1 MKILFI
7 VDKLEV
13 GGTERSAVTLCNY
26 WVNKGYDI
34 YLIVI
39 FSGKGKNDY
48 FLEKSERYSHSTDY
62 IEKLCIKYDY
72 KILYSRDL
80 NLRKENNKT
89 TKASLYLLEF

>member
-13 GGTERSAVTLCNY
+13 GGTERSAITLCNH

-39 FSGKGKNDY
+39 FSGKGK
-48 FLEKSERYSHSTDY
+48 KMERY
-62 IEKLCIKYDY
+62 IG
-72 KILYSRDL
+72 
-80 NLRKENNKT
+80 
-89 TKASLYLLEF
+89 

>member
-1 MKILFI
+1 MNRTNKGI
-7 VDKLEV
+7 
-13 GGTERSAVTLCNY
+13 VTLSFDCEAKWGMADLSLN
-26 WVNKGYDI
+26 WTKELTD
-34 YLIVI
+34 
-39 FSGKGKNDY
+39 KNDY